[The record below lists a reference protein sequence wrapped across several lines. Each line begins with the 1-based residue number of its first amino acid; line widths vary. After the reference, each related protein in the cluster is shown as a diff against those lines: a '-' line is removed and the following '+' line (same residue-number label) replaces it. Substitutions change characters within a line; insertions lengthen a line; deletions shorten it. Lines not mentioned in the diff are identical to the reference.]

1 MVPKNLK
8 VPEIPLPSICQEIVQ
23 KRACRNKSTFNENA
37 ERPELLNYIVLPG
50 GYDLHDGGEGGGDAS
65 DEDLDEKPSG
75 PAGPTRPVRSLASLP
90 AGSCY
95 SSPRS
100 RRWAWR
106 RARTRCPCP
115 RCCSSPHH
123 HARCFHYYYP
133 LLLHLSGSYCGFLTM
148 PDAPGYCCSR
158 SCHFSH
164 GRCFN

>member
-1 MVPKNLK
+1 VRKGGGCFDDGGGGDGGCFEL
-8 VPEIPLPSICQEIVQ
+8 
-23 KRACRNKSTFNENA
+23 RAADDATPRWTTRRSFA
-37 ERPELLNYIVLPG
+37 PAG
-50 GYDLHDGGEGGGDAS
+50 GYDLNDGGGEGGGDAS

-75 PAGPTRPVRSLASLP
+75 PAEPTRPVRSLASLP

-164 GRCFN
+164 GRYFFLS